1 MAVTPTKTTN
11 PLPFEHLEPKRFED
25 LVRQLIYDFKRWR
38 QLEATGRSGGDSG
51 FDARG
56 WEAIYDGG
64 DPTGDQ
70 PGSDGDDDG
79 EAPPPDGD
87 RLWLIQCK
95 RERSIGPTKILQHL
109 ALIPASTLEGLY
121 GLVFVAACDL
131 SKATRDACRTWCRER
146 GIQEV
151 HIWGRG
157 EIEDLLFQPK
167 NDHLLFAYFGISLQI
182 RKRSTTAALRRVTT
196 VKRKLKRLL
205 TGPGFPGTSLI
216 LRDASDDRYPWTQGV
231 SLRTGQFLW
240 RPVAAKSLGPRGLR
254 VVVRCFHA
262 FYRHESQE
270 WDAASMLNRATPYE
284 ARNLWDLDDDEA
296 RRESSSAIQSWGRL
310 PQPNQAFLYVLRDL
324 PYEEI
329 LEVDEIADDVCTL
342 PTLFTTFKSGEPPYS
357 EMAEAYLQINSW
369 GRFAL
374 DHTKRVRLFVDQER
388 DAAWEQRWCEGTGGT
403 LPPAQYQ
410 FPMPDGSTWIPTNS
424 TDVDRDA

>member
-1 MAVTPTKTTN
+1 MTPRAAYS
-11 PLPFEHLEPKRFED
+11 F
-25 LVRQLIYDFKRWR
+25 
-38 QLEATGRSGGDSG
+38 
-51 FDARG
+51 AR
-56 WEAIYDGG
+56 A
-64 DPTGDQ
+64 
-70 PGSDGDDDG
+70 
-79 EAPPPDGD
+79 
-87 RLWLIQCK
+87 
-95 RERSIGPTKILQHL
+95 
-109 ALIPASTLEGLY
+109 
-121 GLVFVAACDL
+121 
-131 SKATRDACRTWCRER
+131 WCRER

-270 WDAASMLNRATPYE
+270 AAQSISRHIQHQKTDALRP
-284 ARNLWDLDDDEA
+284 
-296 RRESSSAIQSWGRL
+296 RL
-310 PQPNQAFLYVLRDL
+310 
-324 PYEEI
+324 
-329 LEVDEIADDVCTL
+329 
-342 PTLFTTFKSGEPPYS
+342 
-357 EMAEAYLQINSW
+357 
-369 GRFAL
+369 AL
-374 DHTKRVRLFVDQER
+374 
-388 DAAWEQRWCEGTGGT
+388 
-403 LPPAQYQ
+403 
-410 FPMPDGSTWIPTNS
+410 
-424 TDVDRDA
+424 